1 MLRRLKRMSRIRIPE
16 EYTLEIEKRELLLKY
31 EGREIASFSN
41 LISMKSI
48 RQEIE
53 RHRASLE
60 TAENPL
66 ELE

>member
-1 MLRRLKRMSRIRIPE
+1 MSRIRIPE
-16 EYTLEIEKRELLLKY
+16 EYTLEIGKRELLLKY

-60 TAENPL
+60 TAENPS

>member
-1 MLRRLKRMSRIRIPE
+1 MSRIRIPE